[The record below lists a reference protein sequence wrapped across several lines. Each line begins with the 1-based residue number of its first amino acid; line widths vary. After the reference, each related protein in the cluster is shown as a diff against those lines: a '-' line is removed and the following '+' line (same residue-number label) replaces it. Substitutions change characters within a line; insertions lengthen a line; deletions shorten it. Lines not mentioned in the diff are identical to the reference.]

1 MPYHSSGQLFLKRNQ
16 MKHYQRIKNDGDPPD
31 ESYCRRVLNSE
42 GYSTFRWSDEPGA
55 FYSDHHHSS
64 DQSHWI
70 LSGKLELTV
79 EGYGTFVLE
88 AGDRDIMPAG
98 TKHRARVPGNE
109 PVVYLIG
116 EKR

>member
-1 MPYHSSGQLFLKRNQ
+1 MEQYRV
-16 MKHYQRIKNDGDPPD
+16 IKYDGGTID
-31 ESYCRRVLNSE
+31 ESNCSRVLADE
-42 GYSTFRWSDEPGA
+42 GYFSFRWSDAPGA
-55 FYSDHHHSS
+55 VYPDHHHST

-70 LSGKLELTV
+70 LSGRLELTV

-98 TKHRARVPGNE
+98 TKHSARVLGNE

-116 EKR
+116 EKS